1 MSFQIIDYFK
11 KQKNCF
17 KQIVHYLN
25 HCVETYKQKKL
36 MCIFD
41 IDETLLFTSKS
52 ENKVTHH
59 PLGQKI
65 YNYCISKNINIAL
78 ITAREGS
85 DASLDYLLQQ
95 LKILKYNNHV
105 KVFMQSKNDDCTS
118 HYKYSTRKK
127 LSRDYKIILNVG
139 DQMSD
144 LFKNVPPHTFEI
156 CDSTYYILKVR
167 EDPSDASLK
176 FIDLPNLK

>member
-11 KQKNCF
+11 KQKKNCF

-65 YNYCISKNINIAL
+65 YNYCISK
-78 ITAREGS
+78 
-85 DASLDYLLQQ
+85 
-95 LKILKYNNHV
+95 K
-105 KVFMQSKNDDCTS
+105 
-118 HYKYSTRKK
+118 YKYCFDNS
-127 LSRDYKIILNVG
+127 S
-139 DQMSD
+139 
-144 LFKNVPPHTFEI
+144 
-156 CDSTYYILKVR
+156 
-167 EDPSDASLK
+167 
-176 FIDLPNLK
+176 